1 MKALDVFCRIVGIL
15 FAVAA
20 FLFVVAGVYH
30 TVNQNEFLLTVQNGG
45 VPCKIVKTNKGVLKA
60 LNSF

>member
-45 VPCKIVKTNKGVLKA
+45 VPCKIVKT
-60 LNSF
+60 F